1 MNGFKFSILSLLILL
16 LSCSKDEEKSTID
29 YSSGLFVVNE
39 GPFGSGTGTI
49 TYQNGQD
56 TIQDVFGKENA
67 GKALGNIAQSM
78 IKFKDKY
85 FISIN
90 NGAKIQVVNAKDFTS
105 ATEIKDIPV
114 PRYFA
119 TDNNKLYISS
129 WGADFNSGAVYEINP
144 STLTLS
150 NPIKVGGAPENM
162 YFQNG
167 KLYVAISSSSAQNNS
182 KNIAVIDT
190 KTNLIQKTI
199 LVGDSP
205 EVITKDKNGDLWVI
219 CNGLTDWANP
229 AKNTPGSLHKI
240 KNDQVV
246 ASFTISNGANGLVI
260 DKKGDRLYFLMGDKV
275 MAHDITDMIFESESV
290 YDGIFYGLGY
300 DTSRGRIYVA
310 DAGDYQSNGRALFI
324 DPTTQATGRFTAGI
338 IPGFFYFSE

>member
-105 ATEIKDIPV
+105 VTEIKDIPV

-162 YFQNG
+162 YFQDG

-219 CNGLTDWANP
+219 CNGLTDWTNP
-229 AKNTPGSLHKI
+229 AQNTNGSLYKI
-240 KNDQVV
+240 KNDLVV
-246 ASFTISNGANGLVI
+246 ASFTISNGANGLVV
-260 DKKGDRLYFLMGDKV
+260 DKNGDRLYFLMGDRV
-275 MAHDITDMIFESESV
+275 MAHDITDQVFENESV
-290 YDGIFYGLGY
+290 YDGLYYGIGY
-300 DTSRGRIYVA
+300 DKSNGRIYFA
-310 DAGDYQSNGRALFI
+310 DAGDYQSNGRAIFI
-324 DPTTQATGRFTAGI
+324 EPISQATGRFTTGI
-338 IPGFFYFSE
+338 APGFFYFSE